1 MTTPLDP
8 FGDEGG
14 PFMQPEAS
22 DRDQLSGC
30 DFFHSLSSELALG
43 SLTGSDRSAAL
54 AHLESCEAC
63 QAALKELS
71 VAADALLLLAPEAD
85 PPAGFEV
92 RLLARLGHDGSS
104 SALPTAVQM
113 PAPVPAPVPAPA
125 AGRGSIVPLRLRAR
139 AALAAAAVVIAGAG
153 IGLGVAVAPRQAQPA
168 ATGQI
173 RLATL
178 RSSSAYSGPTV
189 NVGEVAITGGSPSW
203 VVMTVQRPG
212 WSGRVYCV
220 VDEGGRSRQVG
231 SFWLHDGTGSWAVQL
246 SSPGASVTSAQVQE
260 GGGAV
265 LATAD
270 FTS

>member
-1 MTTPLDP
+1 
-8 FGDEGG
+8 
-14 PFMQPEAS
+14 MQPETP
-22 DRDQLSGC
+22 DREHLSGC
-30 DFFHSLSSELALG
+30 EFFHSISSELALG

-63 QAALKELS
+63 QASLKELS

-85 PPAGFEV
+85 PAAGFEV
-92 RLLARLGHDGSS
+92 RLLARLGHDATSG
-104 SALPTAVQM
+104 AIPPM
-113 PAPVPAPVPAPA
+113 APA
-125 AGRGSIVPLRLRAR
+125 APASGRGSIVPLRLRAR

-153 IGLGVAVAPRQAQPA
+153 IGLGVAVAPRRVQPA

-178 RSSSAYSGPTV
+178 RSGNAYVTTAV

-220 VDEGGRSRQVG
+220 VDEGGRSRLVG
-231 SFWLHDGTGSWAVQL
+231 SFWLHDGAGSWAVQL
-246 SSPGASVTSAQVQE
+246 SSPGSSVTSAQVRE
-260 GGGAV
+260 GNGAV

-270 FTS
+270 FTN